1 MHIQIADPSSVSR
14 AGDSASVPSAP
25 DSCSRE
31 PGLAVPKAGSVG
43 FAASALAVFGT
54 TMIRPFWKRR
64 NPAGERW
71 AGVANEHAL
80 KGRSRGSPSVR

>member
-31 PGLAVPKAGSVG
+31 PGLAVPEAGSARFTG
-43 FAASALAVFGT
+43 SMLPAAGNTVNGSF
-54 TMIRPFWKRR
+54 RKRR

-71 AGVANEHAL
+71 AGVADEHAL
-80 KGRSRGSPSVR
+80 KDCYSVSPPVR